1 MDLILNLL
9 DLCDEVEATCKLG
22 FAAQSSR
29 ACVELFGELLV
40 CAVECAGV
48 CAVDVGIG
56 IGWAEISQADAV
68 VEIVI
73 ECEEIASMEVR
84 YRERVPEIVGFGE
97 PFGRNGRFEDV
108 FFSVVLIV
116 SRNGGSRA
124 ILALI
129 VLCVAANQDNRIGNG
144 L

>member
-1 MDLILNLL
+1 
-9 DLCDEVEATCKLG
+9 
-22 FAAQSSR
+22 
-29 ACVELFGELLV
+29 
-40 CAVECAGV
+40 
-48 CAVDVGIG
+48 
-56 IGWAEISQADAV
+56 
-68 VEIVI
+68 
-73 ECEEIASMEVR
+73 MEMR